1 MKIQLKRSGVL
12 DGTDAKAP
20 SNAQLDYG
28 ELAVNYNADDP
39 AIFLKDSNN
48 AVIRI
53 SGEGAVGTF
62 DGDYNNLI
70 NQPTIGNGNIT
81 INAGNGLT
89 AAGDN
94 ATANQTGDTVRTLS
108 AKAGN
113 STILVDSDGIKVVNS
128 TIAPDWGNI
137 TNKPGYVSG
146 ASLTPGSYI
155 SGSTYNGST
164 AQTWNINGSSSPSNG
179 RLAAWDSG
187 PDLNARLFRSTYG
200 NSSSMSGGLVYRVNN
215 SSDNYLRTCSSNSA
229 VRGWL
234 DVPTRTGGN
243 ASGTWGISITGN
255 AGYASTIA
263 INYNNNSNSTY
274 QMLWGSGNSV
284 YGTSG
289 IYCNP
294 SSNYIYSNSI
304 QCSDWVRTSGSSG
317 WYSQSYG
324 GGMNMQ
330 DTTWVR
336 VYNSKP
342 LYVANQIAATG
353 NVTAYYSD
361 IRLKEKLG
369 DITNALDK
377 VCSIDTLLYKHNDL
391 AKSYGYEGDRQQIGV
406 SAQSV
411 KEVCPEV
418 IDRAPFDIETHETDG
433 TQTSKSGED
442 YMTVNYGRLVPLL
455 IEAIKELKAEI
466 KELKSESEA
475 N

>member
-12 DGTDAKAP
+12 DGTEAKAP
-20 SNAQLDYG
+20 SNTQLDYG

-53 SGEGAVGTF
+53 SGEGASGSF

-70 NQPTIGNGNIT
+70 NQPEIGNGNIV
-81 INAGNGLT
+81 INAGDGLSAT
-89 AAGDN
+89 GDN
-94 ATANQTGDTVRTLS
+94 ATANQTGDTERTLS
-108 AKAGN
+108 AKAGD
-113 STILVDSDGIKVVNS
+113 STILVDGDGIKVVNS
-128 TIAPDWGNI
+128 TITPDWNNI
-137 TNKPGYVSG
+137 TNKPGYVGG
-146 ASLTPGSYI
+146 ASLTPSSYI
-155 SGSTYNGST
+155 VGSAYNGST
-164 AQTWNINGSSSPSNG
+164 AQTWSVNGSSSPSNG
-179 RLAAWDSG
+179 KLAAWDSG
-187 PDLNARLFRSTYG
+187 PDLQARLFRSTYG
-200 NSSSMSGGLVYRVNN
+200 NESSMSGGLCFRINN
-215 SSDNYLRTCSSNSA
+215 SNNNYIRTCSSSSA

-234 DVPTRTGGN
+234 GVPSTTGSG
-243 ASGTWGISITGN
+243 ASGTWGINITGN
-255 AGYASTIA
+255 SAYASTVG

-284 YGTSG
+284 YGTGG

-294 SSNYIYSNSI
+294 SINYIYSASI
-304 QCSDWVRTSGSSG
+304 ECSSWVRSTGSTG
-317 WYSQSYG
+317 WYSSSYG
-324 GGMNMQ
+324 GGVHMQ
-330 DTTWVR
+330 DVTWVR
-336 VYNSKP
+336 IYNNKP

-377 VCSIDTLLYKHNDL
+377 VCSIDTLLYKHNDV

-411 KEVCPEV
+411 KKVCPEV